1 MLSLSLSL
9 KRSSQVTG
17 RRGGGLTNQT
27 TRLVII
33 CGAHVPM
40 ASEPQHKGE
49 PRLQILSISFF
60 FCVFYV
66 LSFWGKENNY
76 LKMCQSMENLIL
88 IYEVSSRNTDDV
100 VTSRIPLKLVI
111 HVIFLVQLSSYQTTL
126 DYNCNI
132 TLFSPLTHNTSESLT
147 YPSHS
152 LSLSI

>member
-49 PRLQILSISFF
+49 PRIQILYISFF

-66 LSFWGKENNY
+66 LSFWGKENY

-88 IYEVSSRNTDDV
+88 IYEVSTRNTDDV

-111 HVIFLVQLSSYQTTL
+111 HVIFLV
-126 DYNCNI
+126 
-132 TLFSPLTHNTSESLT
+132 
-147 YPSHS
+147 
-152 LSLSI
+152 